1 MLDFRRRGGER
12 NRDNRTFVRG
22 FNLGGM
28 KFKIAEL
35 FSLTSGEISNSFIF
49 LIARS
54 RFIFITRDKSSFFSF
69 ESIASSRTNR
79 DTFPSVSALIQKE
92 TIVNLESIYNRSR
105 DELKEGAEVSL
116 INAGSVKVGSIWRGG
131 FSG

>member
-54 RFIFITRDKSSFFSF
+54 RFIFITRDKSSFFRS
-69 ESIASSRTNR
+69 NR
-79 DTFPSVSALIQKE
+79 SHLLEQTEILSPLSLIQKE

-116 INAGSVKVGSIWRGG
+116 INAESVKVGSIWRGG